1 MKRLIALGIG
11 VFGLRALIRRRR
23 SRTAH
28 ADELRE
34 KLAANRAAEP
44 APPVVPSEPEPEPE
58 PAAPA
63 VMAEKPKPKP
73 KPAAPPRAK
82 KPKPEPDAEP
92 APPETDSV
100 DERRAEVH
108 ARARQKIDELS

>member
-1 MKRLIALGIG
+1 MKRLIALGLG
-11 VFGLRALIRRRR
+11 AFGLRALLRRRR
-23 SRTAH
+23 SRSTQ

-34 KLAANRAAEP
+34 KLAATRAAESATP
-44 APPVVPSEPEPEPE
+44 AVAVEVEVPAPEPE

-63 VMAEKPKPKP
+63 Q
-73 KPAAPPRAK
+73 AAD
-82 KPKPEPDAEP
+82 PEPV
-92 APPETDSV
+92 APPEPDSV

>member
-1 MKRLIALGIG
+1 VKRLIALGIG

-44 APPVVPSEPEPEPE
+44 PPSVVPPEPEPE
-58 PAAPA
+58 PAASA
-63 VMAEKPKPKP
+63 VVAEKPKP
-73 KPAAPPRAK
+73 KPAAPPSAK
-82 KPKPEPDAEP
+82 KPKPESDAEP